1 MKKKLKTNKVFALL
15 AMTLIALSAAGYAY
29 AHWSDSVKIEAQV
42 YTGNLEIVLTEK
54 WQEIWVWV
62 DGTTWVEQDMLGQ
75 HNPDYALKE
84 DVMVCYDDWV
94 GDPVVEICDYAPEDC
109 EQFKDMYKEVKF
121 AIYNVYPETAFET
134 YTHIHNVGS
143 IPAHWIGAEVFLWYW
158 DDLDQDGEVDEPGE
172 WIATDASYFAGMG
185 IDVWVVAEDHNG
197 DPIPGIGYDP
207 RTGLITLIPEYQ
219 FHPCEGIDL
228 YITYY
233 FTDVLPE
240 CAAFK
245 GSIVFD
251 FVQWNWQ
258 DVQAQPPVPT

>member
-15 AMTLIALSAAGYAY
+15 AITLISLSAAGYAF
-29 AHWSDSVKIEAQV
+29 AHWSDSVTIEAEV

-75 HNPDYALKE
+75 YNPDYALKE
-84 DVMVCYDDWV
+84 DVMECFDTWE
-94 GDPVVEICDYAPEDC
+94 GDRVVEICDYAPETC
-109 EQFKDMYKEVKF
+109 EEFDTMYKEVKF

-143 IPAHWIGAEVFLWYW
+143 IPAHWIGATVYLWIW
-158 DDLDQDGEVDEPGE
+158 DDLDQE
-172 WIATDASYFAGMG
+172 WDVADASDFANMG
-185 IDVWVVAEDHNG
+185 IEVWVVAEDHNE
-197 DPIPGIGYDP
+197 DPIPGITFDP
-207 RTGLITLIPEYQ
+207 ATLLIEVDPEYQ

-233 FTDVLPE
+233 FTDILPE

-245 GSIVFD
+245 GSVVFD

-258 DVQAQPPVPT
+258 SVPAQPPLPT